1 MSTQEHLRIRGQN
14 HSRIGWLKEQLTRT
28 SFPGTRFLQ
37 NSMLSNTSVQ
47 GQGQSNHRQLECHIT
62 GEANIFLVTLT
73 LESNLE
79 VADLREVIQSA
90 RALDILQ
97 DVGAHAL

>member
-1 MSTQEHLRIRGQN
+1 
-14 HSRIGWLKEQLTRT
+14 
-28 SFPGTRFLQ
+28 
-37 NSMLSNTSVQ
+37 MLSNTSVQ

-97 DVGAHAL
+97 DVGAHTLQLWKVSRERH